1 MSPPLQLLR
10 ALPLTAVDFVTAGL
24 LYELVSPSLG
34 VLVGFVGL
42 LLLAS
47 IVYQMSSVERRNSM

>member
-1 MSPPLQLLR
+1 MSPPLQSLL
-10 ALPLTAVDFVTAGL
+10 ALPLTAVDFATAGL

-42 LLLAS
+42 LLLCS
-47 IVYQMSSVERRNSM
+47 IVYQLSWVERRHSI